1 MLSAAARQKSCG
13 GRRRISNS
21 GKVVNIIIIIVV
33 ITIIIIYIIAMMM
46 ALTTFVKRELPM
58 YGVETHVVLGKDGS
72 QYSLG
77 LTPTGMLYFV
87 SLTSSFITMMILMDD
102 LTSARNPCVR
112 GKPKDRAVLLAQDC
126 PARFPG
132 LTLS

>member
-77 LTPTGMLYFV
+77 LTPTGMLYFC
-87 SLTSSFITMMILMDD
+87 FIDVVIHHNDD
-102 LTSARNPCVR
+102 PD
-112 GKPKDRAVLLAQDC
+112 G
-126 PARFPG
+126 
-132 LTLS
+132 

>member
-21 GKVVNIIIIIVV
+21 GKVVNIIIIIIIIV
-33 ITIIIIYIIAMMM
+33 IIIIIYIIAMMM

-77 LTPTGMLYFV
+77 LTPTGIIYFC
-87 SLTSSFITMMILMDD
+87 FIDVVTHHNDD
-102 LTSARNPCVR
+102 HND
-112 GKPKDRAVLLAQDC
+112 G
-126 PARFPG
+126 
-132 LTLS
+132 

>member
-21 GKVVNIIIIIVV
+21 GKVVNIIIIIIV
-33 ITIIIIYIIAMMM
+33 IIITYIIAMMM

-77 LTPTGMLYFV
+77 LTPTGMLYFC
-87 SLTSSFITMMILMDD
+87 FIDVVIHHNDD
-102 LTSARNPCVR
+102 PD
-112 GKPKDRAVLLAQDC
+112 G
-126 PARFPG
+126 
-132 LTLS
+132 

>member
-13 GRRRISNS
+13 GRRRIFNS

-77 LTPTGMLYFV
+77 LTPTGMLYFC
-87 SLTSSFITMMILMDD
+87 FIDVVIHHNDD
-102 LTSARNPCVR
+102 PD
-112 GKPKDRAVLLAQDC
+112 G
-126 PARFPG
+126 
-132 LTLS
+132 

>member
-13 GRRRISNS
+13 GRRRIFNS

-77 LTPTGMLYFV
+77 LTPTGIIYFC
-87 SLTSSFITMMILMDD
+87 FIDVVTHHNDD
-102 LTSARNPCVR
+102 HND
-112 GKPKDRAVLLAQDC
+112 G
-126 PARFPG
+126 
-132 LTLS
+132 

>member
-13 GRRRISNS
+13 GRRRIFNS
-21 GKVVNIIIIIVV
+21 GKVVNIIIAIIIII

-46 ALTTFVKRELPM
+46 ALTKFVKRELPM

-77 LTPTGMLYFV
+77 LTPTGIIYFC
-87 SLTSSFITMMILMDD
+87 FIDVVIHHNDD
-102 LTSARNPCVR
+102 PFFL
-112 GKPKDRAVLLAQDC
+112 
-126 PARFPG
+126 
-132 LTLS
+132 